1 VQGDKE
7 AQENLPQVMKDDMK
21 NSATGSKRSFS
32 TLARMN
38 RRQFSTS
45 AIRRQEVSQ
54 STSHEDTLFQPEL
67 INSIS
72 SPQQASVE
80 TPSTPGV
87 KFGLPT
93 LPLPPGSNHKYRYD
107 PLVEQMVGL
116 LVRNGKK
123 SVAQRVC

>member
-7 AQENLPQVMKDDMK
+7 AFENLPQVMKDQMK
-21 NSATGSKRSFS
+21 NSATGGKRSFS
-32 TLARMN
+32 TMARMH

-45 AIRRQEVSQ
+45 AIRRQELPQ
-54 STSHEDTLFQPEL
+54 SAPHEDTLFQPEL
-67 INSIS
+67 INSMS
-72 SPQQASVE
+72 VPQQVSVE
-80 TPSTPGV
+80 TPITPGV

-93 LPLPPGSNHKYRYD
+93 LPLPPGSNYKYRYD

-116 LVRNGKK
+116 LVRHGKK